1 MKKRRSC
8 ASLSVTWKM
17 IIIYVLITVVCIGI
31 LTSFLSAN
39 TISAVKDM
47 TRANAEQM
55 MLSTY
60 NSMTAQINDVNIIF
74 TSLQANSTLQSAL
87 NDKDPSHAS
96 YNVALIEDILSET
109 DVYRTKIS
117 GITLYAIDH
126 PDYADCGSDLVFSD
140 SVIQNNYF
148 YDEIVQ
154 NALIPKWIA
163 NDNNYSSESSITAV
177 KLISDNF
184 TEKPLAVVRIDI
196 DTAQF
201 IASLQ
206 NLRLADTGQIF
217 VCTEAMHIINPHK
230 DSFIAQ
236 FSHNRELYSLIEK
249 NIAGNADTKLDKEN
263 YMLFSYPLEGTDFYL
278 IGALKI
284 SELYTKALPL
294 RNTAILTA
302 ALLILVTML
311 LIYYVSSYI
320 SKPIVMLANEMDRYT
335 PSSEPH
341 ILECSRKDEINKLYR
356 SFNDMQRRI
365 YSLTDE
371 LSTSLRIQKKA
382 ELKAIQAQVSP
393 HFLYNTLNSISS
405 LAQKHSIDDIEY
417 MTSSLAT
424 FFTRALNNGN
434 TFCSIRDELIHIKSY
449 IDIQNVRFSG
459 KFDVR
464 FEIPDDM
471 LGCRIINLTLQP
483 LVENCIVHAFKGKN
497 GKGHII
503 ITGVRE
509 NDDIYIS
516 VADDGLGANITD
528 INYLNKRVSEA
539 VNFDDHVERYGI
551 HSVNSRI
558 RLYYGS
564 GCGLSYSY
572 NDLGGITATV
582 HITTHSKEDTE

>member
-1 MKKRRSC
+1 M
-8 ASLSVTWKM
+8 
-17 IIIYVLITVVCIGI
+17 
-31 LTSFLSAN
+31 
-39 TISAVKDM
+39 
-47 TRANAEQM
+47 
-55 MLSTY
+55 
-60 NSMTAQINDVNIIF
+60 
-74 TSLQANSTLQSAL
+74 
-87 NDKDPSHAS
+87 
-96 YNVALIEDILSET
+96 
-109 DVYRTKIS
+109 
-117 GITLYAIDH
+117 
-126 PDYADCGSDLVFSD
+126 FSD
-140 SVIQNNYF
+140 SVIKNNYF
-148 YDEIVQ
+148 YDEIIQ

-184 TEKPLAVVRIDI
+184 TSEPLAVVRIDI

-201 IASLQ
+201 VVSLQ

-217 VCTEAMHIINPHK
+217 VCTNTMHIVNPHK

-236 FSHNRELYSLIEK
+236 FSHNGELYSLIEK
-249 NIAGNADTKLDKEN
+249 NSTGNADTKLGNEN
-263 YMLFSYPLEGTDFYL
+263 YMLFSFPLEGTDFYL
-278 IGALKI
+278 VGALKV

-294 RNTAILTA
+294 RNAAVLTA
-302 ALLILVTML
+302 VLLILVTML

-320 SKPIVMLANEMDRYT
+320 SKPIVTLANEMDKYAPNRK
-335 PSSEPH
+335 PH
-341 ILECSRKDEINKLYR
+341 ILEYSGEDEINKLYR
-356 SFNDMQRRI
+356 SFNAMQKRI
-365 YSLTDE
+365 YSLTQD

-393 HFLYNTLNSISS
+393 HFLYNTLNSISA

-459 KFDVR
+459 KFDVA
-464 FEIPDDM
+464 FEIPEDM
-471 LGCRIINLTLQP
+471 LDRRIINLTLQP
-483 LVENCIVHAFKGKN
+483 LVENCIVHAFKGKS

-503 ITGVRE
+503 ITGSQE
-509 NDDIYIS
+509 NNDIYIS
-516 VADDGLGANITD
+516 IADDGLGANIAD
-528 INYLNKRVSEA
+528 VNYLNNRVGEV

-564 GCGLSYSY
+564 DCGLSYSY
-572 NDLGGITATV
+572 NEFGGITATV

>member
-1 MKKRRSC
+1 M
-8 ASLSVTWKM
+8 
-17 IIIYVLITVVCIGI
+17 
-31 LTSFLSAN
+31 
-39 TISAVKDM
+39 
-47 TRANAEQM
+47 
-55 MLSTY
+55 
-60 NSMTAQINDVNIIF
+60 
-74 TSLQANSTLQSAL
+74 
-87 NDKDPSHAS
+87 
-96 YNVALIEDILSET
+96 
-109 DVYRTKIS
+109 
-117 GITLYAIDH
+117 
-126 PDYADCGSDLVFSD
+126 
-140 SVIQNNYF
+140 
-148 YDEIVQ
+148 
-154 NALIPKWIA
+154 
-163 NDNNYSSESSITAV
+163 
-177 KLISDNF
+177 
-184 TEKPLAVVRIDI
+184 RIDI

-405 LAQKHSIDDIEY
+405 LAQKSCLPIQ
-417 MTSSLAT
+417 SCR
-424 FFTRALNNGN
+424 FT
-434 TFCSIRDELIHIKSY
+434 K
-449 IDIQNVRFSG
+449 
-459 KFDVR
+459 
-464 FEIPDDM
+464 
-471 LGCRIINLTLQP
+471 
-483 LVENCIVHAFKGKN
+483 
-497 GKGHII
+497 
-503 ITGVRE
+503 
-509 NDDIYIS
+509 
-516 VADDGLGANITD
+516 
-528 INYLNKRVSEA
+528 
-539 VNFDDHVERYGI
+539 
-551 HSVNSRI
+551 
-558 RLYYGS
+558 
-564 GCGLSYSY
+564 
-572 NDLGGITATV
+572 
-582 HITTHSKEDTE
+582 